1 MLPCGNYSDENF
13 EIIQEKIITDE
24 CLFRLSDVLEKIW
37 EFIVTEKLKGTS
49 PGRTLNCKFHVGTA
63 KTLVLIVEKDEM
75 ERGHIGHPTSVL
87 LEFLDLEQKI
97 NITDHYLDVPMDLAK
112 VLFVGVDSRGWI
124 QHVIYIQNFSLKS
137 LGSKIFYAGDVERI
151 LRLIFNLVE
160 TGCYHTLKASYDL
173 DRRVELTVLIYDQ
186 VSKIL
191 ISDHGR
197 FIQIR
202 NKFMGNPNKYTNKRH
217 ILVLHIRN
225 SKADPCSYCLM
236 PPLSSKVWKWKSFL

>member
-1 MLPCGNYSDENF
+1 MLSPYDVVDEDQFIALPRGRVGGFQLALAYQNLVFFWVVHKRWQLTFGKEEMKVITQESIVKTIEENLSGEQQCDENF

-112 VLFVGVDSRGWI
+112 GM
-124 QHVIYIQNFSLKS
+124 LKE
-137 LGSKIFYAGDVERI
+137 F
-151 LRLIFNLVE
+151 
-160 TGCYHTLKASYDL
+160 
-173 DRRVELTVLIYDQ
+173 
-186 VSKIL
+186 
-191 ISDHGR
+191 
-197 FIQIR
+197 
-202 NKFMGNPNKYTNKRH
+202 
-217 ILVLHIRN
+217 
-225 SKADPCSYCLM
+225 
-236 PPLSSKVWKWKSFL
+236 